1 MMWLWLLQ
9 EAGEPPHPTWTVAMR
24 DIPLDTATLSH
35 PQSQAAKPSR
45 CVRALMSLNVSEEPQ
60 LGLPTASMGAE
71 LWGEDAGLEV
81 SWVSWTGPL
90 QASGCWSPVTSFSS
104 LQGARTPFNVFW
116 DCPCPHS
123 LCNHITHGT
132 TTLWQEPFPPP
143 AQQKPCRVGRVAVP
157 TRVQQE
163 LCHREV
169 GVGHAV
175 VESSVAIP
183 VREVHHSLQ
192 ELGLDVPQHLQ
203 VCCHHFWAGRLVAGH
218 LEPLLGDGG
227 EDVLLQTPKCHRDC
241 PRAERWLPQLLAPH
255 ALAPPSQ
262 HLACGFVIA
271 ATT

>member
-45 CVRALMSLNVSEEPQ
+45 CLRALMSLNVPEEPQ
-60 LGLPTASMGAE
+60 LGLQTTSMGAE

-81 SWVSWTGPL
+81 SQVSWTGPL

-104 LQGARTPFNVFW
+104 QEEPG
-116 DCPCPHS
+116 CPSMFSGTVHVPIPCVT
-123 LCNHITHGT
+123 ITHGT
-132 TTLWQEPFPPP
+132 TTLYQEPFPPP

-163 LCHREV
+163 LCHQEV

-175 VESSVAIP
+175 VECGVAVP

-192 ELGLDVPQHLQ
+192 EPGLDVPQHLQ
-203 VCCHHFWAGRLVAGH
+203 VRCHHLWAGRLVAGH

-262 HLACGFVIA
+262 HLTCGFVIA